1 MSSKKDEVFSDYQVT
16 STGRV
21 IVAKN
26 AEIAS
31 DTDTLPSLTEIQTD
45 SFKTFF
51 QEGVKEENRRSI
63 GLQYLFES
71 IFPFT
76 SNDNKVLLEFCGYTV
91 EERPYSD
98 REAVQNDR
106 SYVIPVKATIRLI
119 LKETGEI
126 REQEIFI
133 SEFPAMTD
141 RGTFIINGDERVVV
155 SQIHRSP
162 GVVFDY
168 NKRALMYHSR
178 IIPDKGPWVEF
189 EILKDIVYIRIDRKN
204 RIPFTVFLRALG
216 YEKNEDILSIFYTSE
231 TVKIDLKKPDKENLL
246 DRILAKNVIDE
257 EGNVVLEAGSY
268 LQEVNLDEF
277 VEKAINSVDLIKA
290 SDLEKDQVLLNTLWK
305 EEKRFTQVEACEYFF
320 YTIRGNRPSNAQ
332 VALNEITVRWGC
344 KNSDC
349 DHIINSFDEP
359 DKTCEKCDKQDGF
372 ERVDKSIFFH
382 PAYYSLSD
390 VGRYKI
396 NKKFNYEEDKETSV
410 ITPRDVIETVK
421 HLIKVK
427 NGDVP
432 FDDIDHL
439 GNRRVRC
446 VSEQLVNALKIS
458 FARVQK
464 LAKDRMSVQDIAA
477 LTPQKVI
484 SIKPISNSLNEFFGT
499 SQLSQFMDQTNP
511 LSAITHKR
519 RISALGIGGLTRE
532 RAGFEVRDIHYTHY
546 GRICPIETPE
556 GPNIGLIVSLGAYA
570 RINSFGFIET
580 PYYRVE
586 DGEVT
591 NKVDYLSAIEEERF
605 IITPASTEVKKNN
618 KLKEEI
624 VPIRSKGNYSL
635 GYAKEVDYKDISSK
649 QIVSISGSL
658 IPFLE
663 HNDANRALMG
673 CNMMR
678 QAVPL
683 LKSAAPIV
691 GTGME
696 NVAARESGFC
706 LLAKNDGVVTY
717 ADNSKIEVTTKNQ
730 IVDEYQLIK
739 SKRTN
744 QETYFNQSPIVKEG
758 QKVKK
763 GDMLTGGPSIDNS
776 ELALGKNILVAFM
789 PWKGYNYE
797 DAVLMSERLLKD
809 DVYTSIH
816 IEELD
821 VEARETKMGKESITR
836 EVPNLSEDE
845 YKELDDTGV
854 VVVGAR
860 VKPGNILV
868 GKVTPKGHTEITP
881 EYRLLY
887 SIFGEKAK
895 DVKDT
900 SLRVPHGTEGVVIHV
915 KRYNR
920 RDHSL
925 DFKPGVIEKI
935 KVFIAKKRKLK
946 EGDKFAGRH
955 GNKGVVARI
964 MPEEDMPFM
973 EDGTPVDVVLN
984 ALGVPSRMNIG
995 QVMETILGLI
1005 GRNLNCKFSVP
1016 IFDAYNYDDLKKLFK
1031 KSGLDEDGKKNLYD
1045 GRSGE
1050 RFKKKVTVGVMY
1062 YLKLAHLADDKVHA
1076 RSTGPYSLITQQP
1089 LGGKAQF
1096 GGQRVGEMEV
1106 WAIEAYGA
1114 SNVLQEFLT
1123 VKSDS
1128 IDGRT
1133 RVYEA
1138 IVKGNFVT
1146 TPGIPESFNVLVQE
1160 LRGLGINIEM
1170 YNEENKVVEIFP
1182 VRNATGK
1189 ISI

>member
-1 MSSKKDEVFSDYQVT
+1 MSIKKNTIFPNYPVSNT
-16 STGRV
+16 KRV
-21 IVAKN
+21 IVSKIN
-26 AEIAS
+26 EN
-31 DTDTLPSLTEIQTD
+31 DNFGLPPLMDIQTEN
-45 SFKTFF
+45 FKEFF
-51 QEGVKEENRRSI
+51 QEKVIPGNRKSV

-71 IFPFT
+71 IFPFS
-76 SNDNKVLLEFCGYTV
+76 SNDGKVLIEFCHYTLGDKPFTDQDAL
-91 EERPYSD
+91 E
-98 REAVQNDR
+98 NDR
-106 SYVIPVKATIRLI
+106 SYVLPVKATIRLS
-119 LKETGEI
+119 LKESGEI

-133 SEFPAMTD
+133 SEFPYMTN

-162 GVVFDY
+162 GVIFDY
-168 NKRALMYHSR
+168 NKRASLYHSR
-178 IIPDKGPWVEF
+178 IIPDRGPWIEF
-189 EILKDIVYIRIDRKN
+189 EVLKDVVYIRIDRKN

-216 YEKNEDILSIFYTSE
+216 YEKNEQILSLFYEGE
-231 TVKIDLKKPDKENLL
+231 TLTINHKKPDKDNLL
-246 DRILAKNVIDE
+246 ERILFKDVVDHEDKVIAIA
-257 EGNVVLEAGSY
+257 GTVV
-268 LQEVNLDEF
+268 QEVTLDTLAEA
-277 VEKAINSVDLIKA
+277 AINTIEVIKEEDA
-290 SDLEKDQVLLNTLWK
+290 EREQVILNTLSK
-305 EEKRFTQVEACEYFF
+305 EEKALSQTEACEFFF
-320 YTIRGNRPSNAQ
+320 YTIRGNRPSNSQ
-332 VALNEITVRWGC
+332 IALNEIIIRWQC
-344 KNSDC
+344 NNEEC
-349 DHIINSFDEP
+349 ACIYNSFEEPKTCVQCSLP
-359 DKTCEKCDKQDGF
+359 DKGF
-372 ERVDKSIFFH
+372 TRVDKSIFFH
-382 PAYYSLSD
+382 PDHYSLGQ

-396 NKKFNYEEDKETSV
+396 NKKFSYEEDQDNLV
-410 ITPRDVIETVK
+410 ITPRDIIFTIK
-421 HLIKVK
+421 HLLKVK
-427 NGDVP
+427 NGEIL

-458 FARVQK
+458 FARVKK
-464 LAKDRMSVQDIAA
+464 LAKDRMSVQEISS

-484 SIKPISNSLNEFFGT
+484 SIKPIANSLNEFFGT

-519 RISALGIGGLTRE
+519 RISALGVGGLTRE

-556 GPNIGLIVSLGAYA
+556 GPNIGLIVSLATCA
-570 RINSFGFIET
+570 RVNSFGFIET
-580 PYYRVE
+580 PYYKVE
-586 DGEVT
+586 SRQVT
-591 NKVDYLSAIEEERF
+591 DQIDFLSAIEEERYV
-605 IITPASTEVKKNN
+605 ITPASTEVTKTGKI
-618 KLKEEI
+618 KDEI
-624 VPIRSKGNYSL
+624 IPTRSRGNYSFDF
-635 GYAKEVDYKDISSK
+635 AKEVGYQDVSSK
-649 QIVSISGSL
+649 QTVSVSGAL
-658 IPFLE
+658 IPFLK

-678 QAVPL
+678 QAIPL
-683 LKSAAPIV
+683 LKVESPIV

-696 NVAARESGFC
+696 HIAAKESGFC
-706 LLAKNDGVVTY
+706 QLVRSDGKVTY
-717 ADNSKIEVTTKNQ
+717 VDSTRVEITGKNKTVEV
-730 IVDEYQLIK
+730 YHLIK
-739 SKRTN
+739 SRRTN
-744 QETYFNQSPIVKEG
+744 QETYFNQVSTVIEG
-758 QKVKK
+758 QVVKK
-763 GDMLTGGPSIDNS
+763 GDVLSNGPSIDNG
-776 ELALGKNILVAFM
+776 ELALGKNVLVAFM

-816 IEELD
+816 IEQLE
-821 VEARETKMGKESITR
+821 VEARETKMGKEYITR

-845 YKELDDTGV
+845 YRELDDGGV
-854 VVVGAR
+854 IQEGSR
-860 VKPGNILV
+860 VRPGNILV

-900 SLRVPHGTEGVVIHV
+900 SLRVPHGTEGVVISV

-920 RDHSL
+920 RDHGL
-925 DFKPGVIEKI
+925 DFKPGVIEKVKI
-935 KVFIAKKRKLK
+935 LIAKKRKLK

-955 GNKGVVARI
+955 GNKGVVARVI
-964 MPEEDMPFM
+964 SEADMPFM

-995 QVMETILGLI
+995 QVMETILGLM
-1005 GRNLNCKFSVP
+1005 GRNLDCKFSVP
-1016 IFDAYNYDDLKKLFK
+1016 VFDSVNYDDLKKFFK
-1031 KSGLDEDGKKNLYD
+1031 KSGIDDDGKKVLYD
-1045 GRSGE
+1045 GLTGE
-1050 RFKKKVTVGVMY
+1050 PFKKKVTVGVMY

-1114 SNVLQEFLT
+1114 SNILQEFLT

-1138 IVKGNFVT
+1138 IVKGDFIT

-1170 YNEENKVVEIFP
+1170 FNEENKAVEIFP
-1182 VRNATGK
+1182 VRNSGK
-1189 ISI
+1189 AMI